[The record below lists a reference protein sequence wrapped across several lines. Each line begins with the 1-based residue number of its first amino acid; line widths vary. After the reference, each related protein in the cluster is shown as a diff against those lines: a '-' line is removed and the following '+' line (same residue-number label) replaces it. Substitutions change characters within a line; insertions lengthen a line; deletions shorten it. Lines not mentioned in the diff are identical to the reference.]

1 MRILVIGGSVFQG
14 RAIVEEALR
23 RGHEVTT
30 FNRGR
35 TGEDVKGVEAV
46 RGDRE
51 VRADLDRLVD
61 GRTWDV
67 VVDVCGFVPRVVGDS
82 VRLLTGRAATYAF
95 ISSINAVPAW
105 PAQDADESTPR
116 HECSPDAGPDDGD
129 YGTLKAGCERAV
141 EEYFDGAALIIEPG
155 LILGPHENVGR
166 LPAWLRR
173 IARGGRVL
181 APGGPDRPM
190 QLIDARDIAIFT
202 LDQAEKGVADRF
214 LTTAPA
220 GNTTFGRWLG
230 DCVEATGSDASLVWV
245 DDRFLLDREVEPWV
259 ELPLWAPD
267 QPEYA
272 HIWKA
277 STGKAEAAGLRCR
290 PVTETVR
297 DTWAWL
303 RDGGTLKKRSS
314 PTNQLP
320 EHGIDPAKEA
330 RILAEWDDHR
340 ETTAG

>member
-1 MRILVIGGSVFQG
+1 MRILVIGGSVFLG
-14 RAIVEEALR
+14 RAIVEEGLR

-35 TGEDVKGVEAV
+35 TGEDLAGVEAV
-46 RGDRE
+46 HGDRE
-51 VRADLDRLVD
+51 VRADLERLVD

-67 VVDVCGFVPRVVGDS
+67 VVDVCGFVPRVVGDA

-95 ISSINAVPAW
+95 ISSVNAVPTW
-105 PAQDADESTPR
+105 PAHAADETTPR

-129 YGTLKAGCERAV
+129 YGVLKAGCERAV
-141 EEYFDGAALIIEPG
+141 KQYFDGNALIIEPG
-155 LILGPHENVGR
+155 LILGPHENVDR

-181 APGGPDRPM
+181 APGDPDLPM

-214 LTTAPA
+214 FTTGPA
-220 GNTTFGRWLG
+220 GNTTFGRWLS

-245 DDRFLLDREVEPWV
+245 DDRFLLDRDVQPWF
-259 ELPLWAPD
+259 ELPLWAPE
-267 QPEYA
+267 QPGFA
-272 HIWKA
+272 HVWKV
-277 STGKAEAAGLRCR
+277 STAKAEAAGLRCR

-303 RDGGTLKKRSS
+303 RDGGVLRERSS

-320 EHGIDPAKEA
+320 DHGIDPGKEA
-330 RILAEWDDHR
+330 RILAEWDGR
-340 ETTAG
+340 GATAAG